1 MSKSTATSYMLL
13 VFALLAIFPAS
24 SQVVTTAQYC
34 GNSVAGGH
42 TAINRLWQSPPNIPA
57 LVLQGATFIDD
68 SFKGS
73 AALYN
78 NDLTTYSAMQ
88 TVFEGNTA
96 SGNYFWKRYITQYP

>member
-1 MSKSTATSYMLL
+1 MTSYMLVV
-13 VFALLAIFPAS
+13 VFALLAMIPAG
-24 SQVVTTAQYC
+24 SQAATTAEYC

-57 LVLQGATFIDD
+57 IVLAGSTFIDD

-78 NDLTTYSAMQ
+78 DDLTTYSAMQ
-88 TVFEGNTA
+88 TVFQGNTA
-96 SGNYFWKRYITQYP
+96 SGNYFWKRYIT